1 MEKVTNPGNKTVYR
15 IYDKETGKI
24 KADLICLVGEVF
36 DESKDMKL
44 FDPNAPWKKTTLS
57 GGSYTLRELL
67 VPVFQ
72 KGECVYESP
81 SVMDIQRYCTKEKD
95 TIWDE
100 TKRFVNPQ
108 EIYVD
113 LSDKLYEMKT
123 ALLNKEHM

>member
-1 MEKVTNPGNKTVYR
+1 
-15 IYDKETGKI
+15 
-24 KADLICLVGEVF
+24 
-36 DESKDMKL
+36 
-44 FDPNAPWKKTTLS
+44 
-57 GGSYTLRELL
+57 
-67 VPVFQ
+67 
-72 KGECVYESP
+72 
-81 SVMDIQRYCTKEKD
+81 MDIQRYCTREKD